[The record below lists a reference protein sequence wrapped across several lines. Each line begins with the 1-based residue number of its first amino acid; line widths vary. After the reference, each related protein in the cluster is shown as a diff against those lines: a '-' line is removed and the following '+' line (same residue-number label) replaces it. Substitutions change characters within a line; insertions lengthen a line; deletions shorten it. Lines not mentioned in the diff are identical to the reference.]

1 MDKQVSSKQRVVDH
15 GEVLTGKREVNAM
28 LDLVKQEIERID
40 SRFLERALTIPVD
53 WTLYHGFYHEWM
65 GQFDRAA
72 RSVPWQT
79 YPGQQPCPVPAT
91 QSFPTQWEASG
102 TYELSDR
109 AAWPAPLAD
118 VLATLPFPEILNR
131 NYLRYVRVRRR
142 LGGDHGYAVAAAR
155 KVRDIWVRSDG
166 RFEWR

>member
-1 MDKQVSSKQRVVDH
+1 MFETTNHQRRHLYPHWDNAAAH
-15 GEVLTGKREVNAM
+15 GLQFH
-28 LDLVKQEIERID
+28 LPFFD

-53 WTLYHGFYHEWM
+53 WTRTTASTMSGWGSLTGPL
-65 GQFDRAA
+65 AA
-72 RSVPWQT
+72 CLGKRI
-79 YPGQQPCPVPAT
+79 PGSSPVPYR
-91 QSFPTQWEASG
+91 SHNRFRHNGRPLASTSCLTGKHG
-102 TYELSDR
+102 T
-109 AAWPAPLAD
+109 APLAD
-118 VLATLPFPEILNR
+118 VLATRPFPEILNR